1 MTDRPLQRSRVLS
14 ARASLIEYGSVA
26 VLLAAVVVVGT
37 VLRRVLSQLMHVP
50 PTNDPIIGPGGAFTG
65 HILLAVVYTVLVMLV
80 VGVSYVLIRDWADRL
95 DRIAGS
101 DLLTIAGTIG
111 AAAFVIAYL
120 AIELIQQSVTPI
132 AVYLAGPATMGVLA
146 VGYIQYRDVTV
157 QRALPGSDALPT
169 VLGVAVVA
177 VIAGGGV
184 LFGVGTGRDMGFEWF
199 FEPRIGPI
207 EILRSVVVTGV
218 LVGVGYALLYNAAIQ
233 GRLAGVTGPAQAVAA
248 VTVLLPVRAWAGAKI
263 SSLTAAGQ
271 RAMSSVPL
279 AQSLG
284 RAIAAVIVG
293 VMAAWLFA
301 RSVEIVQSRVDGR
314 VTPLYSGIA
323 AVAVVS
329 IAAVIT
335 TLVRG
340 YPAVGALPIVTLAAV
355 PAAAAISYERT
366 ESVWVPGL
374 AFGAYFVLIDSAIG
388 QYLFAVIH

>member
-1 MTDRPLQRSRVLS
+1 MLS
-14 ARASLIEYGSVA
+14 ARSSLIEYGGVA

-37 VLRRVLSQLMHVP
+37 VLRRVLNQLMHVP

-80 VGVSYVLIRDWADRL
+80 VGVSYVLIRDWTDRP

-101 DLLTIAGTIG
+101 DLVTIAGTIG

-120 AIELIQQSVTPI
+120 AIDPIQQLVTPI
-132 AVYLAGPATMGVLA
+132 AVDLAGPATMGGLA

-157 QRALPGSDALPT
+157 QRALPSSDALPT
-169 VLGVAVVA
+169 VLGVVLVA

-184 LFGVGTGRDMGFEWF
+184 LFGVGTGRDMGFAWF

-218 LVGVGYALLYNAAIQ
+218 LGGVGYALLYNAAIQ

-248 VTVLLPVRAWAGAKI
+248 VTVLLPVRAWARAKI
-263 SSLTAAGQ
+263 SSLTVPGQ
-271 RAMSSVPL
+271 RAMSSVSF

-284 RAIAAVIVG
+284 RAIAAVVVG

-301 RSVEIVQSRVDGR
+301 RGVGIVQSRVER
-314 VTPLYSGIA
+314 VTPLQSGIA

-355 PAAAAISYERT
+355 PAAAAIGYERT
-366 ESVWVPGL
+366 RSAWTPTLV
-374 AFGAYFVLIDSAIG
+374 FGVYLLLVDSRLG
-388 QYLFAVIH
+388 QYIVTAIL

>member
-14 ARASLIEYGSVA
+14 ARSSLIEYGGVA

-37 VLRRVLSQLMHVP
+37 VLRRVLNQLMHVP

-80 VGVSYVLIRDWADRL
+80 VGVSYVLIRDWTDRP

-101 DLLTIAGTIG
+101 DLVTIAGTIG

-120 AIELIQQSVTPI
+120 AIDPIQQLVTPI
-132 AVYLAGPATMGVLA
+132 AVDLAGPATMGGLA

-157 QRALPGSDALPT
+157 QRALPSSDALPT
-169 VLGVAVVA
+169 VLGVVLVA

-184 LFGVGTGRDMGFEWF
+184 LFGVGTGRDMGFAWF

-218 LVGVGYALLYNAAIQ
+218 LGGVGYALLYNAAIQ

-248 VTVLLPVRAWAGAKI
+248 VTVLLPVRAWARAKI
-263 SSLTAAGQ
+263 SSLTVPGQ
-271 RAMSSVPL
+271 RAMSSVSF

-284 RAIAAVIVG
+284 RAIAAVVVG

-301 RSVEIVQSRVDGR
+301 RGVGIVQSRVER
-314 VTPLYSGIA
+314 VTPLQSGIA

-355 PAAAAISYERT
+355 PAAAAIGYERT
-366 ESVWVPGL
+366 RSAWTPTLV
-374 AFGAYFVLIDSAIG
+374 FGVYLLLVDSRLG
-388 QYLFAVIH
+388 QYIVTAIL

>member
-1 MTDRPLQRSRVLS
+1 MLS
-14 ARASLIEYGSVA
+14 ARASLIEYGGVA
-26 VLLAAVVVVGT
+26 LLLAAVVVVGT
-37 VLRRVLSQLMHVP
+37 VLRRVLSQLIHVP

-80 VGVSYVLIRDWADRL
+80 VGVSYVLIRDWTDRP

-132 AVYLAGPATMGVLA
+132 AVDLAGPATMGGLA

-157 QRALPGSDALPT
+157 QRALPSSDALPT
-169 VLGVAVVA
+169 VLGVAVIA

-184 LFGVGTGRDMGFEWF
+184 LFGVGTGRDMGFAWF

-218 LVGVGYALLYNAAIQ
+218 LGGVGYALLYNAAIQ

-248 VTVLLPVRAWAGAKI
+248 VTVLLPVRAWARAKI
-263 SSLTAAGQ
+263 SSLTVPGQ

-284 RAIAAVIVG
+284 RAIAAVVVG

-301 RSVEIVQSRVDGR
+301 RGVGIVQSRVER
-314 VTPLYSGIA
+314 VTPLQSGIA

-329 IAAVIT
+329 IAAVLT

-355 PAAAAISYERT
+355 PAAAAIGYERT
-366 ESVWVPGL
+366 RSAWTPTLV
-374 AFGAYFVLIDSAIG
+374 FGVYLLLVDSRLG
-388 QYLFAVIH
+388 QYIVTAIL